1 MTIRHHL
8 TDQLLMA
15 YSAGQLPEAFSLVI
29 ATHVS
34 LCDECRARLMAFD
47 AVGGAVLENAPA
59 LDMALVLLGIPLVLG
74 PSRRGVFV
82 AVGLCVGMTVV
93 FFLTVMGS
101 HSLVTGDAFSP
112 SIGAWM
118 PLLVLAPLAAWRAQ
132 PMWQ

>member
-1 MTIRHHL
+1 MLQAIRN
-8 TDQLLMA
+8 
-15 YSAGQLPEAFSLVI
+15 PSLGVAAEI
-29 ATHVS
+29 PLRVH
-34 LCDECRARLMAFD
+34 AR
-47 AVGGAVLENAPA
+47 VVAPA

-82 AVGLCVGMTVV
+82 AVGLCVGMPVV

-101 HSLVTGDAFSP
+101 HALVTGDAFSP

-118 PLLVLAPLAAWRAQ
+118 PVLILAPLAAWRAQ